1 MGNAPFQASRSPAP
15 DVSTPYLAGSG
26 ALLALTALFLWK
38 APAVNGPAAAALAV
52 AVALEAASRLAAEAA
67 SRRSG
72 VELAMRGLPSLVLP
86 LGAAPGIAAAILA
99 VLPLLGPG
107 RFPVV
112 ASLIAGMVAMGALA
126 RLSLTRSVLVF
137 AKAETRDSLARP

>member
-1 MGNAPFQASRSPAP
+1 M
-15 DVSTPYLAGSG
+15 PYLMGSG
-26 ALLALTALFLWK
+26 VLLALTALFVWK
-38 APAVNGPAAAALAV
+38 APAMNGPAGVALAV
-52 AVALEAASRLAAEAA
+52 AVALDAASRLAAEAA

-86 LGAAPGIAAAILA
+86 LGAAPGLAAAILA

-126 RLSLTRSVLVF
+126 RLSLTRSVLVL
-137 AKAETRDSLARP
+137 AKAETRETLVRP